1 MIPAPDDQIA
11 EQVGYS
17 NVPNFSRVFK
27 GVTGV
32 LRHAPFPPTDR
43 RPRT

>member
-32 LRHAPFPPTDR
+32 
-43 RPRT
+43 RPAEFRLESR